1 MRISPVNNLNFGYNK
16 KLNRRLNEKL
26 DSTPATSTTK
36 LIKDLNYFC
45 NQTENDIIQLEND
58 AYGGTARNEE
68 QIALKLPIFMA
79 AKRQCCLLV
88 ERIFPEL
95 DFLRTTLDTLEN
107 EEEGRYDLYDKLY
120 DLEKEK
126 LCYKWR
132 DELFKILDDDLDN
145 MTALVSTPSRSGVG
159 VGSDESERELLQKFE
174 AGSSSPKSLEDV
186 VGLSEQIE
194 DIKDLILFPLEHPQ
208 EAQQR
213 KEDYGIE
220 IPHFVILYGPPGCGK
235 TMTVEALAAESGCDM
250 YHINLA
256 DVGSS
261 FVNGTAIKVAK
272 AFDEAFKIAQKSDK
286 PLLLFMDEMDSLLAQ
301 RHDATDGGK
310 EDNKVVNTF
319 LPLIEKSKDK
329 NIIIVGATNMYELL
343 DKAVKRRVKYEAY
356 IGLPNQDEIK
366 KLLVKQLSKIK
377 MGQTLATD
385 EEALERISH
394 SLIGYSPSN
403 IVKIISDASML
414 AYRAKKEIDELDI
427 SYAKQRGS
435 YNKIN
440 EQEYLPESKKRS
452 TKIGIT
458 Y

>member
-1 MRISPVNNLNFGYNK
+1 MRISSVNNTNFGYNK

-26 DSTPATSTTK
+26 DNTPATSTTK

-45 NQTENDIIQLEND
+45 NQTESDIIQLEND

-88 ERIFPEL
+88 ERLFPEL

-107 EEEGRYDLYDKLY
+107 EEEARYDLYDRLY

-132 DELFKILDDDLDN
+132 DELFKMLDEDLEN
-145 MTALVSTPSRSGVG
+145 MTALVSTPSHSGVG
-159 VGSDESERELLQKFE
+159 VGLDESDRELLQKFE

-186 VGLSEQIE
+186 VGLNEQIE
-194 DIKDLILFPLEHPQ
+194 DIKDLILFPLEHPK

-220 IPHFVILYGPPGCGK
+220 IPHFTILFGPPGCGK
-235 TMTVEALAAESGCDM
+235 TMTVEALAAQSGCEM
-250 YHINLA
+250 YNLNLSQ
-256 DVGSS
+256 VGSS

-272 AFDEAFKIAQKSDK
+272 AFDEAFKLAQKSDK
-286 PLLLFMDEMDSLLAQ
+286 PIILFMDEMDSLLTQ
-301 RHDATDGGK
+301 RQDVSDGGK

-319 LPLIEKSKDK
+319 LPLIEKAKDK
-329 NIIIVGATNMYELL
+329 NILIIGATNMYELL

-366 KLLVKQLSKIK
+366 KLLIKQLSKIK
-377 MGQTLATD
+377 MGQGLATD
-385 EEALERISH
+385 EEALDRISF

-414 AYRAKKEIDELDI
+414 AYRAQKEIDELDI
-427 SYAKQRGS
+427 AFAKKRS
-435 YNKIN
+435 SFDKIN
-440 EQEYLPESKKRS
+440 EQEYLPENKKRS
-452 TKIGIT
+452 TKIGIA